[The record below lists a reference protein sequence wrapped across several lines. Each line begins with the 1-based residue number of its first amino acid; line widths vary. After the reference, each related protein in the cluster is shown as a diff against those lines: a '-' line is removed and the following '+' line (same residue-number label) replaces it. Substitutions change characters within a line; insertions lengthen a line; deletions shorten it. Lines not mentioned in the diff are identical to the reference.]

1 MAGGRGRKWI
11 GFLPARRGSGSF
23 WAGWFRVGRSFFKGR
38 EALVHLMER
47 GGWRTTTTAM
57 IMGTIT
63 GMGTI
68 ILTGTIMGVGTRA

>member
-1 MAGGRGRKWI
+1 
-11 GFLPARRGSGSF
+11 
-23 WAGWFRVGRSFFKGR
+23 
-38 EALVHLMER
+38 MER

-68 ILTGTIMGVGTRA
+68 ILAGTIMGVGTRA